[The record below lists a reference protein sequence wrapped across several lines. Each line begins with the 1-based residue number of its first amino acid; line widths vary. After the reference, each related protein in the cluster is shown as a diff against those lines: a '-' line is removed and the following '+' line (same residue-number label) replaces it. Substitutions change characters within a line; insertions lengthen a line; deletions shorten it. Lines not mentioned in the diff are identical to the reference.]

1 MTAEPE
7 KPGGA
12 PIRIRYVESADY
24 FVEATEQ
31 LPAVSVSVS
40 ATRTSRWQNVLL
52 ILIVPLIPVLM
63 FLQMRIEHRSFEW
76 RPLVVGLVLIG
87 ILIGVGILLFFLLRK
102 RGLPFSRNYYRKSYR
117 KQVGRDE
124 SNVVAEFGQE
134 AFFISSE
141 DGVATHIPWHT
152 IPRAV
157 QRPKGLFL
165 YESDTVFR
173 WIPKSAFA
181 SDADYAAAID
191 LLQAKIAKFE
201 KAI

>member
-7 KPGGA
+7 KPGAA

-31 LPAVSVSVS
+31 FPSAAVSVSVS
-40 ATRTSRWQNVLL
+40 RASRWQNILL
-52 ILIVPLIPVLM
+52 ILIVPLVPVLM
-63 FLQMRIEHRSFEW
+63 LLQLRLEHRSFEW
-76 RPLVVGLVLIG
+76 RMLTVFLVPFG
-87 ILIGVGILLFFLLRK
+87 ILIGLAVLFFFLLRK
-102 RGLPFSRNYYRKSYR
+102 PRLLFSRNYYRKSYR

-134 AFFISSE
+134 ALFISAE
-141 DGVATHIPWHT
+141 DGVATQIPWHT

-157 QRPKGLFL
+157 ERPKGLFV

-173 WIPKSAFA
+173 WFPKSAFA
-181 SDADYAAAID
+181 SEADYTAAIE
-191 LLQAKIAKFE
+191 LLQSKIAKFE